1 MERRKAEI
9 AAKRAK
15 LEELKKAR
23 EARTSALSSAAPSR
37 PSSTLGV
44 DPERTVTPSSRAQ
57 LDDLVSSL
65 LGGGSDVGGSAVGSP
80 SRLTSSR
87 GEEASGRTSRASEEL
102 STSIGPSGQAGS
114 DGGGLGE
121 TLVAAPE
128 V

>member
-37 PSSTLGV
+37 PSSTLGT
-44 DPERTVTPSSRAQ
+44 DTERTVTPSSRAQ

-65 LGGGSDVGGSAVGSP
+65 LGGGSEAGANVAESP
-80 SRLTSSR
+80 SRLASSR
-87 GEEASGRTSRASEEL
+87 GEGVSGRTSRASEEL
-102 STSIGPSGQAGS
+102 STSTGPSGQAWS
-114 DGGGLGE
+114 DKWSLGATITSE
-121 TLVAAPE
+121 QE